1 MSKTI
6 YLCPNCKSH
15 RVYAEAWSAINCDDV
30 LTYDHDRLWFWL
42 GLYSNMICL
51 ACEEEFRTPLEV
63 TLPEGFDG
71 DLRDP
76 DLILHLENT
85 HD

>member
-15 RVYAEAWSAINCDDV
+15 RVYAGAWPAINGDVV
-30 LTYDHDRLWFWL
+30 LTYYH
-42 GLYSNMICL
+42 MICL
-51 ACEEEFRTPLEV
+51 ACEEEVRTPLEV